1 MDTNVKLTITNAKY
15 KVKYLPDT
23 TTEIDRNIV
32 ALVDGVYTTIPISE
46 DNTKYKEI
54 MRQVAAGELTIADAE

>member
-1 MDTNVKLTITNAKY
+1 MDTNGKMKITNAKY

-46 DNTKYKEI
+46 GNIQYKEI
-54 MRQVAAGELTIADAE
+54 MRQVEAGELTIADAE

>member
-1 MDTNVKLTITNAKY
+1 MDAKLTITNAKY

-46 DNTKYKEI
+46 GNTKYKEI
-54 MRQVAAGELTIADAE
+54 MRQVEAGELTIADAE

>member
-1 MDTNVKLTITNAKY
+1 MDTNVITNAKY

-46 DNTKYKEI
+46 GNRHYAEI
-54 MRQVAAGELTIADAE
+54 MRQVAAGELTIADAD